1 MWGCRQQKS
10 RECQADEAKEIVWQA
25 EEKWGKGQE
34 KLGQEGKGT
43 TGCSAGAIR
52 VWRAGAG
59 ARVNCGVLG
68 DGGMS
73 PRPGEDVRTVCSRVP
88 SPTWPRL
95 VGGGLGWMGP

>member
-1 MWGCRQQKS
+1 MG
-10 RECQADEAKEIVWQA
+10 E
-25 EEKWGKGQE
+25 GGQE
-34 KLGQEGKGT
+34 KLGQEGEGT
-43 TGCSAGAIR
+43 TRRSAGAIR
-52 VWRAGAG
+52 AWRACAC

-95 VGGGLGWMGP
+95 VGGGLDWMGP